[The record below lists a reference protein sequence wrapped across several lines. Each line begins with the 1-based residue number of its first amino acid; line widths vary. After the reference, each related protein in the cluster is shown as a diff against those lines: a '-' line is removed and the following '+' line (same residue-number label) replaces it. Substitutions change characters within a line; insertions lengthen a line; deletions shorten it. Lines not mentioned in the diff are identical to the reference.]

1 MTLYYRKTID
11 KIDIDNIFN
20 NYFIEDIHNC
30 FEKNKKVLYVN
41 LENYI
46 SDNHG
51 MMREIIIDYGIDR
64 SKMIYF
70 NITGNNIEDNI
81 SEYTMINKLSR
92 AIVFQYILDNKYIE
106 KYTYRDTKNTYFEEH
121 M

>member
-1 MTLYYRKTID
+1 MSSIMN
-11 KIDIDNIFN
+11 KIDINNIFE
-20 NYFIEDIHNC
+20 NYFIEDINNC
-30 FEKNKKVLYVN
+30 FEKHKKVLYVN
-41 LENYI
+41 LESYI
-46 SDNHG
+46 ADNHCI
-51 MMREIIIDYGIDR
+51 MREIIIDYGIEK

-70 NITGNNIEDNI
+70 NITGNNIETNI

-92 AIVFQYILDNKYIE
+92 AIVFQYILDKKYIE

>member
-1 MTLYYRKTID
+1 MSSIMN
-11 KIDIDNIFN
+11 KIDINDIFE
-20 NYFIEDIHNC
+20 NYFIEDINNC
-30 FEKNKKVLYVN
+30 FEKHKKVLYAN
-41 LENYI
+41 LESYI
-46 SDNHG
+46 ADNHG
-51 MMREIIIDYGIDR
+51 MVREIIIYYGIDK

-70 NITGNNIEDNI
+70 NITGNNIETNI
-81 SEYTMINKLSR
+81 TEYTMINKLSC